1 MGPRSIFYTG
11 NCQAKRRTPRLF
23 LVVDCFHMQRPFTTC
38 AAALLAAFA
47 LPAYAHMVGFDKQAY
62 VDRIAE
68 LQIQWH
74 EHEEAQAD
82 LHEEA
87 NEARATLCENGVGE
101 YCPPK
106 SRTREIC
113 DAIAWQETKQC
124 TLGVGSSKNNCVGIR
139 RKGAYVV
146 YQEPED
152 SMIDCVDVWDRLYD
166 GAEPTIELARKW
178 SSPEAAEEWLRNV
191 QWYLKRS
198 EGK

>member
-1 MGPRSIFYTG
+1 MI
-11 NCQAKRRTPRLF
+11 A
-23 LVVDCFHMQRPFTTC
+23 VVG
-38 AAALLAAFA
+38 
-47 LPAYAHMVGFDKQAY
+47 LPAYAHVVGFDPQPHIE
-62 VDRIAE
+62 RIIE
-68 LQIQWH
+68 LQRQWH
-74 EHEEAQAD
+74 VHEEAQVD

-87 NEARATLCENGVGE
+87 EGERAELCANGVGE

-124 TLGVGSSKNNCVGIR
+124 TDPKSVGVSKNNCVGIR
-139 RKGAYVV
+139 RGGKYVV
-146 YQEPED
+146 YAVPED
-152 SMIDCVDVWDRLYD
+152 SMIDCVDVWDRLYG

-178 SSPEAAEEWLRNV
+178 SSPEASEEWLHNV